1 MATEAATN
9 GSSATAEPQSAAE
22 KLLAKHAADEAHKV
36 QVEDVV
42 DEEDLAH
49 PVPSAD
55 TTTMSDV
62 AKGKKK
68 VDDAAPAPKS
78 KAPAF
83 DVGSDEA
90 FPALAG
96 PAPRQSTPIANTWGK
111 NTKTNGAKSA
121 TNGSTNASARAST
134 PGMMIPGSNS
144 GLAMPGR
151 HVERITLAPQDIMP
165 RNQLKKP
172 VAEVLRDIN
181 KRSKANIVTKEG
193 PNGRI
198 SFEGQGPVEAVRQ
211 ALKEL
216 VQQIGIKHTIKV
228 PVPASARLYLIGRQ
242 GSTIQGIS
250 QKSGAKVHI
259 PKQDD
264 STAPV
269 GEDDDDEAMIDVV
282 IEGDALGAR
291 MARDLVEEI
300 VNKHTSTVNNMRL
313 KDIPAEFY
321 PFLAGPRNERVGAL
335 EGGRD
340 IKIQI
345 PHYHTW
351 KDQAPPQP
359 SDQGQPVNFQA
370 QPSLPIQISG
380 DRLAA
385 QQARAEID
393 ALVAQLRR
401 ELTLSQTPMD
411 RGRHQFIIGDRGLSL
426 HDFLEETG
434 CALIKP
440 PTGADDDS
448 LYIVGPADKIEG
460 GVDKVM
466 ELASKMQQMNVDVA
480 KPHNNAR
487 GGGHAHARN
496 MTRYLQQKQ
505 ALADLE
511 ALHDASIVLPTSTD
525 GPTAWEVYAKDFK
538 NATKARQDIMNLVG
552 AHPPSRFQPM
562 QVDPF
567 FHRQLQQREASKIRR
582 EHGVHIVFPDGHT
595 ETPELLLVYEAP
607 GSPTEYVIP
616 RQQPSAAEV
625 KAHQQAIQQAQSY
638 IQSILAQQQ
647 ALESRDIEAHPRYN
661 EKIRRY
667 LDREQQ
673 GLPQSQFPIQAT
685 FPTGRSNASPSF
697 SIRGPSSAVNDM
709 NAKLLAFLEQEIKD
723 EAERG
728 FTTSFDYPQKFANF
742 LIGKRG
748 ENINRLREEFDV
760 EIQVKD
766 GKCELK
772 GPEKKC
778 AACKAHILSNLR
790 KLEDETTHT
799 IKVKPQYHRELI
811 GQKGVQVNRLQDRYN
826 VRVNFPRNTSAED
839 DATEGSAKNFRSQAP
854 DEIIIKGPKKGADEA
869 RAELLDL
876 LQYTMDN
883 SYSDSVSVQQSQ
895 VPSLI
900 GAGGREMESLRLATG
915 AQVDI
920 PNAKDAPDASGRVE
934 IKLKGTK
941 KQVEEAKKLLQE
953 RAKVFDDTVTRNIA
967 VDQKHHKTLIGTG
980 GANVRKL
987 VTDAG
992 GPDDNRAI
1000 AQIVRFP
1007 RQGDADNTIR
1017 VQGSKAM
1024 VDKIVAA
1031 IQAQVEEKAGQVA
1044 DSMEVPTEKHR
1055 MLIGRGGE
1063 VRRQLESKFNI
1074 SIDIPRQGATG
1085 PAASQVKLTGQP
1097 SDIKAAKEHISG
1109 LIKEQEGETVN
1120 VPRKFHHDVSDNG
1133 QFFRRL
1139 RNDHRVT
1146 VDHAGQQPPPRPT
1159 ATNPRARANGGTA
1172 MPLITDDPAAS
1183 ADAHSWELVDNSSVY
1198 DGADGD
1204 ETIPWILRGSPEGV
1218 AKAKAQLEKA
1228 LAQASEPSWSGYLIL
1243 PDPRAYRH
1251 IIGPGGSQINSIR
1264 KRTGTKVQ
1272 VPRGQSEGEAVEI
1285 VGSKDGCEEAKQI
1298 ILDIIKNAGNGGPRR
1313 GY

>member
-1 MATEAATN
+1 MATEAPTN
-9 GSSATAEPQSAAE
+9 GNTATAEPQSAAE

-36 QVEDVV
+36 KVEDVV

-49 PVPSAD
+49 PVPSAE
-55 TTTMSDV
+55 TTSLSDV

-68 VDDAAPAPKS
+68 VDDAAPAPKP
-78 KAPAF
+78 KGPAF
-83 DVGSDEA
+83 DVKSEEA
-90 FPALAG
+90 FPALGG
-96 PAPRQSTPIANTWGK
+96 PAPRQPAPANTWGK
-111 NTKTNGAKSA
+111 APQTNGAKPA
-121 TNGSTNASARAST
+121 TNGSTNASTRGST
-134 PGMMIPGSNS
+134 PNMSLPGSNL

-151 HVERITLAPQDIMP
+151 HVERISLGPQDIMP
-165 RNQLKKP
+165 RSQLKKP
-172 VAEVLRDIN
+172 VAEVLREIN
-181 KRSKANIVTKEG
+181 KRSKASIATKEG
-193 PNGRI
+193 PGGRI
-198 SFEGQGPVEAVRQ
+198 FFEGTGPVEAVRQ

-216 VQQIGIKHTIKV
+216 VQAIGTKHTIKV
-228 PVPASARLYLIGRQ
+228 PIPASTRPYIIGRQ
-242 GSTIQGIS
+242 GAVIQGIS
-250 QKSGAKVHI
+250 QKSGAKVQI
-259 PKQDD
+259 PKQEDLP
-264 STAPV
+264 TPG
-269 GEDDDDEAMIDVV
+269 GEDDEDEVMVDVV
-282 IEGDALGAR
+282 IEGDALGAQ
-291 MARDLVEEI
+291 MARNMVEEI

-359 SDQGQPVNFQA
+359 AAQGQTVQFLA

-385 QQARAEID
+385 QQARSEID
-393 ALVAQLRR
+393 ALVAKLRR
-401 ELTLSQTPMD
+401 DLTLNQTPMD

-440 PTGADDDS
+440 PPGVDDDN

-466 ELASKMQQMNVDVA
+466 ELAEKMHQMNVDIA
-480 KPHNNAR
+480 KPHNSAR
-487 GGGHAHARN
+487 GGGHPHARN
-496 MTRYLQQKQ
+496 MTRYLQHKQ

-511 ALHDASIVLPTSTD
+511 ALHDASIVLPTGAD
-525 GPTAWEVYAKDFK
+525 GPTAWEVYSKDFK

-567 FHRQLQQREASKIRR
+567 FHQHLQQREAPRIRR
-582 EHGVHIVFPDGHT
+582 EHGVHIVFPDGHS
-595 ETPELLLVYEAP
+595 ETPDLLLVFEAP

-616 RQQPSAAEV
+616 RQQPSAADV
-625 KAHQQAIQQAQSY
+625 KAHQQSIQQAQSY
-638 IQSILAQQQ
+638 IQNILAQQQ
-647 ALESRDIEAHPRYN
+647 ALESREIEAHPRYN

-667 LDREQQ
+667 MDREQQ
-673 GLPQSQFPIQAT
+673 GLPQGQFPIQAT
-685 FPTGRSNASPSF
+685 FPAGRPKASPGF
-697 SIRGPSSAVNDM
+697 SIRGPSSAVDDM
-709 NAKLLAFLEQEIKD
+709 NAKLVAFLEQEIKD

-778 AACKAHILSNLR
+778 AACKAHIISNLK

-811 GQKGVQVNRLQDRYN
+811 GQKGAQVNRLQDRYN
-826 VRVNFPRNTSAED
+826 VRVNFPRNAPAED
-839 DATEGSAKNFRSQAP
+839 EATEGSVKNFRNQAP
-854 DEIIIKGPKKGADEA
+854 DEVIIKGPKRGADEA
-869 RAELLDL
+869 REELLNL
-876 LQYTMDN
+876 LQWTMDN
-883 SYSDSVSVQQSQ
+883 SHSASVSVQQSQ

-920 PNAKDAPDASGRVE
+920 PNARDAPDASGRVE

-941 KQVEEAKKLLQE
+941 KQVEDAKKLLQE
-953 RAKVFDDTVTRNIA
+953 RAKVFDDTVTKNID

-980 GANVRKL
+980 GTNVRKL

-1007 RQGDADNTIR
+1007 KQGDADNNIR
-1017 VQGSKAM
+1017 IQGPKAM

-1055 MLIGRGGE
+1055 ILIGRGGE
-1063 VRRQLESKFNI
+1063 ARRQLESKFNI

-1085 PAASQVKLTGQP
+1085 PAASQIKLTGQP
-1097 SDIKAAKEHISG
+1097 SDIAAAKEHIAG
-1109 LIKEQEGETVN
+1109 LIKEQEGETIN
-1120 VPRKFHHDVSDNG
+1120 VPRKFHHDLSDNG

-1139 RNDHRVT
+1139 RNDHKVT

-1159 ATNPRARANGGTA
+1159 GTNPRARANGGTA

-1183 ADAHSWELVDNSSVY
+1183 ADAHSWELIDNSSVY
-1198 DGADGD
+1198 DGTDGD
-1204 ETIPWILRGSPEGV
+1204 ETIPWILRGSSENV

-1228 LAQASEPSWSGYLIL
+1228 LAQAGEPSWSGYLIL
-1243 PDPRAYRH
+1243 PDPRTYRH

-1264 KRTGTKVQ
+1264 KKTGTKVQ

-1298 ILDIIKNAGNGGPRR
+1298 ILDIIKNAGNAGPRR